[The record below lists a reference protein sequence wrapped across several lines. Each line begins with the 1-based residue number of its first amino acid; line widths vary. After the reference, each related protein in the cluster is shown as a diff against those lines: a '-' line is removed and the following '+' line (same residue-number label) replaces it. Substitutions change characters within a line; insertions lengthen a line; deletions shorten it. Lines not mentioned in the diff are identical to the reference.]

1 MVKEE
6 DKLKKLKAGYL
17 EIQKKYKLPS
27 FEKLNEDF
35 QIEKVAEVNTDYL
48 IREIRKFMADKFSN
62 YLRFI
67 EMLLNPVNVPMFVF
81 YFVKSLNTEDKTRLS
96 ESYKKLAKIE
106 INLIEADVKFSEQ
119 REAEFIKESHKLWQE
134 IKEDIIK
141 MIDSVKNNWD
151 NKIKPNDKGYFG

>member
-1 MVKEE
+1 MAKEK
-6 DKLKKLKAGYL
+6 DKLKKLKEDYL

-35 QIEKVAEVNTDYL
+35 QIEKVAEVNTDHL
-48 IREIRKFMADKFSN
+48 IREVRKFMADKFSN

-81 YFVKSLNTEDKTRLS
+81 YFVKSLNAEDKTRLS

-106 INLIEADVKFSEQ
+106 IDLIEADVQFSEQ
-119 REAEFIKESHKLWQE
+119 KEAEFIKESYKIWQE

-151 NKIKPNDKGYFG
+151 TKIKPNDKGYFG

>member
-119 REAEFIKESHKLWQE
+119 REAEFIKESYKLWQE